1 MDDSRRDLGLNGLS
15 AQEITRLC
23 ADNVISTLPE
33 RLFFKD
39 LESRFV
45 LVTSGWAKSFGAHHP
60 AEEIRGKTDAD
71 FFSPEHAASARAEDQ
86 RVIKSGEWRGPRL
99 MRLDQDGARTWTRV
113 SKGPL
118 LDGGGNVVGVWGV
131 THDVTAELEAE
142 QEVRE
147 SREELQASETMHRA
161 LFEQNPHPTC
171 IYDKG
176 TLQVIAVNRAT
187 VETYGYSREE
197 CLAMTIMDVIPP
209 ADLGRFQGAAK
220 PWQAQEEA
228 GLRDAHPQRHLRKD
242 GTIIEVEVT
251 TSDVT
256 LNGRACRV
264 ASIED
269 VTERNRA
276 AAEIVSARDQAV
288 EASNM
293 KSAFL
298 ATISHEIR
306 TPMNGV
312 LGMNEL
318 LLDTRLDDQQRML
331 ADQVARSGELMLA
344 LINDIL
350 DISRIEAGRLELD
363 VVDYDLHEA
372 IAQACRVAGVQAGA
386 KGLEFV
392 VRISDDVPEQ
402 ARGDG
407 RRLGQVLMNIVSNAV
422 KFTSQGV
429 VAVDARVLEDGTE
442 RTLRIEVSDSGIG
455 IDAAILEQMFQPFTQ
470 ADVSTT
476 RNFGGTGLG
485 LAIARELIE
494 LMGGTI
500 GAQAD
505 PAGGSMFWIEL
516 VLAAPIDGNE
526 DLPAEDRD
534 GPAAV
539 PAWLTAPLV
548 LVAED
553 SPVNQIVATRA
564 LERCG
569 CVVEV
574 ASDGREALEMLAA
587 RHYDAVLMDC
597 QMPGMDGYQAT
608 AELRA
613 RENGGPRM
621 PVIAMTARAMEGDRL
636 RCLAAGMDDYITKP
650 IRREQ
655 LTETL
660 QRLIAA

>member
-1 MDDSRRDLGLNGLS
+1 M
-15 AQEITRLC
+15 
-23 ADNVISTLPE
+23 
-33 RLFFKD
+33 
-39 LESRFV
+39 
-45 LVTSGWAKSFGAHHP
+45 
-60 AEEIRGKTDAD
+60 
-71 FFSPEHAASARAEDQ
+71 
-86 RVIKSGEWRGPRL
+86 
-99 MRLDQDGARTWTRV
+99 
-113 SKGPL
+113 
-118 LDGGGNVVGVWGV
+118 
-131 THDVTAELEAE
+131 
-142 QEVRE
+142 
-147 SREELQASETMHRA
+147 
-161 LFEQNPHPTC
+161 
-171 IYDKG
+171 
-176 TLQVIAVNRAT
+176 
-187 VETYGYSREE
+187 
-197 CLAMTIMDVIPP
+197 
-209 ADLGRFQGAAK
+209 
-220 PWQAQEEA
+220 
-228 GLRDAHPQRHLRKD
+228 
-242 GTIIEVEVT
+242 
-251 TSDVT
+251 
-256 LNGRACRV
+256 
-264 ASIED
+264 
-269 VTERNRA
+269 TERNRA